1 MTRPDQA
8 APAAAHRSLDLP
20 AEPIEIAAGWLQLR
34 PWEIG
39 LAPRLAEL
47 VADPVERQW
56 SPFPFEGDPLSQ
68 AEKKIGSAAERWR
81 TRKQFSLAVQDAAS
95 GDLLGE
101 IQLNLIND
109 MTGSALAG
117 YSTMPHA
124 RGRGVAPAAL
134 GAICRWAFEAAGFH
148 RIELSHAVENAPSC
162 RVAVK
167 AGFPAEGIMR
177 SYLPTPSGGWW
188 DVELHA
194 AINPAD

>member
-1 MTRPDQA
+1 MKRPGRP
-8 APAAAHRSLDLP
+8 APSAAHRRLDLP
-20 AEPIEIAAGWLQLR
+20 AEPVEITAGWLQLR

-39 LAPRLAEL
+39 LAPQLAEL
-47 VADPVERQW
+47 VADPLERQW
-56 SPFPFEGDPLSQ
+56 SPVPLDGDPLTQ
-68 AEKKIGSAAERWR
+68 AQRKIGSAAERWR
-81 TRKQFSLAVQDAAS
+81 TRHQLSLAVQDATS

-101 IQLNLIND
+101 IQLNVIND
-109 MTGSALAG
+109 MMRSALAG
-117 YSTMPHA
+117 YSTLPHA

-134 GAICRWAFEAAGFH
+134 GAISRWAFQAAGFH

-177 SYLPTPSGGWW
+177 SYLPKPGGGWW

>member
-1 MTRPDQA
+1 MTRPDQT
-8 APAAAHRSLDLP
+8 APVAAHRSLDLP

-47 VADPVERQW
+47 VADPLERQW
-56 SPFPFEGDPLSQ
+56 SPVPLEGDPLSH

-81 TRKQFSLAVQDAAS
+81 TRNQFSLAVQDATS

-109 MTGSALAG
+109 VMGSALAG
-117 YSTMPHA
+117 YSTLPHA

-177 SYLPTPSGGWW
+177 SYLPKPSGGWW